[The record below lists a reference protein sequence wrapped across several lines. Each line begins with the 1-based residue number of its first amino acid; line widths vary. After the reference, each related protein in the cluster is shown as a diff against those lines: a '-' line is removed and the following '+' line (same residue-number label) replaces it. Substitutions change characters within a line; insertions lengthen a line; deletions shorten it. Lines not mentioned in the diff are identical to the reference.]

1 MEYTPN
7 KTAVEQVLALKPFE
21 RYQHTIKKAA
31 DFELIYTLAHEDGTL
46 AIAEVEGESLIS
58 FWPAAIYADYAE
70 ANAVDAWANCYT
82 LAVSLKELL
91 TTHLELFK
99 KNGFLV
105 NVFPKQDKTGF
116 IVSLGEFRVDLEEE
130 LENY

>member
-7 KTAVEQVLALKPFE
+7 QTAVEQVLALKPFE

-58 FWPAAIYADYAE
+58 FWPAAIYAE
-70 ANAVDAWANCYT
+70 ANAVDAWANYYT

-116 IVSLGEFRVDLEEE
+116 IVSPGEFRVDLEEE